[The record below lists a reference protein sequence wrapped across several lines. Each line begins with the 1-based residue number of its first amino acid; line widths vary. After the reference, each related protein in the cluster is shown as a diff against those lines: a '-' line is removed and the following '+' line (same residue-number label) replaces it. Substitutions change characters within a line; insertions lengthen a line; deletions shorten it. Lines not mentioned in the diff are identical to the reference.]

1 MPLLSTKNKA
11 FEGDVVEL
19 LVDLPKFDLRRG
31 QRGIVV
37 TSFDE
42 PCEAYDLEMED
53 KSGTFTGFAYSI
65 TPDQFNNLSRDAFVR
80 AMEAVENVDLV
91 TAERE
96 LRKATDLRPDYI
108 GGFVKSVLMSF
119 DERVEVT
126 GIGDDVSF
134 VIPLLRMAVRVD
146 PTYETARINL
156 AVAFLNF
163 GVAQARKR
171 DLRQALEL
179 FYSALAIKT
188 DAETESRIKTN
199 IVIAYTALGREQ
211 FQANQVEEAFASI
224 RAAFLIIQ
232 DDTTR
237 RNLGIAYGNSGV
249 FYMKSENFDLAKQM
263 FERAED
269 AGVVLPDHIND
280 YGICLALTGHP
291 NEASRAFERVLEMDP
306 QNELARLNLSKLQSI
321 HTAATRRVLLQE
333 LRALANQMFSQEN
346 EVLDFD
352 GRMPEAL
359 SWRPPVVSAK
369 EFALAR

>member
-31 QRGIVV
+31 QRGIVI

-42 PCEAYDLEMED
+42 PREAYDLEMED
-53 KSGTFTGFAYSI
+53 KAGTFTGFAYSI
-65 TPDQFNNLSRDAFVR
+65 TPEQFNNLSRDAFVR
-80 AMEAVENVDLV
+80 AMEAVEKVDLV

-96 LRKATDLRPDYI
+96 LKKATDLRPDYI

-119 DERVEVT
+119 DERIEST
-126 GIGDDVSF
+126 GIGDEVSF
-134 VIPLLRMAVRVD
+134 VIPLLRMAIRVD
-146 PTYETARINL
+146 PGYEIARINL

-163 GVAQARKR
+163 GVAQARNG

-179 FYSALAIKT
+179 FYSALSIKT

-269 AGVVLPDHIND
+269 AGVVLPDFVND
-280 YGICLALTGHP
+280 YGVCLVFQGRL
-291 NEASRAFERVLEMDP
+291 NEAKRAFERVLEMEP
-306 QNELARLNLSKLQSI
+306 QNEVARSNLARLNLIEQQS
-321 HTAATRRVLLQE
+321 TRRVLLQE

-346 EVLDFD
+346 EVL
-352 GRMPEAL
+352 
-359 SWRPPVVSAK
+359 
-369 EFALAR
+369 